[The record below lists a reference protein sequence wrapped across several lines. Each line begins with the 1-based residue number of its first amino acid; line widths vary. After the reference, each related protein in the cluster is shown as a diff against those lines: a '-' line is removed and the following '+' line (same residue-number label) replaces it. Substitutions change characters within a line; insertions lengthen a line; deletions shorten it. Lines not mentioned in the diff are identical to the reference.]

1 MAGSSDLAVEA
12 VRLSPFLQSHYSD
25 TFMDN
30 VCFLKVDTE
39 GHDVLI
45 LGDLSDHFRP
55 AVVWTE
61 WFREFQFV
69 NFTARVLEVR
79 GSSERS
85 TDLYSD
91 LTMQDLNYCSVQCTV
106 QFTVHS
112 TVYSVLTLQD
122 LNYCTLQSA
131 ELFRTVLRKGY
142 EIFQPRWP
150 LTRSHHSHVFIITK
164 IFFYFQLK

>member
-1 MAGSSDLAVEA
+1 MWTSCFSVRSLWTSSNSCNISAGSKGANGGIAQSAGSSDLAVEA

-85 TDLYSD
+85 PDLYSD
-91 LTMQDLNYCSVQCTV
+91 LTMQDLNYCTVQCTV
-106 QFTVHS
+106 SSHCRIS
-112 TVYSVLTLQD
+112 TTAPS
-122 LNYCTLQSA
+122 S
-131 ELFRTVLRKGY
+131 
-142 EIFQPRWP
+142 PRSSSGP
-150 LTRSHHSHVFIITK
+150 S
-164 IFFYFQLK
+164 